1 MAKRR
6 RAASSEDQ
14 LANQSGGVD
23 IDSQDTQ
30 VRGDVTGRDK
40 IVNISIN
47 VQNPSPEALARL
59 LNSDVPASEPKRPV
73 PPPVAPSPDTSNA
86 FAQPAAGFQPVGRWQ
101 VRVSDMAGS
110 VIFIDLYPDG
120 SCQGWQ
126 QAANLGISVP
136 FVGQWAF
143 SPYNQ
148 MLQLQGVTNGQYPFA
163 FVVAI
168 QSQLANGFYGI
179 GTDGNGYY
187 IERA

>member
-6 RAASSEDQ
+6 RAASSED
-14 LANQSGGVD
+14 LPANQSGGVD

-30 VRGDVTGRDK
+30 VHGDVTGRDK
-40 IVNISIN
+40 VVNININ

-59 LNSDVPASEPKRPV
+59 LNPDAPAAEPKHPV
-73 PPPVAPSPDTSNA
+73 PPTATPQPDMFNA
-86 FAQPAAGFQPVGRWQ
+86 FAQPATGFQPVGRWQ
-101 VRVSDMAGS
+101 VRVTDMAGS
-110 VIFIDLYPDG
+110 VILIELYPDG

-148 MLQLQGVTNGQYPFA
+148 VLQLQGITNGQYPFA
-163 FVVAI
+163 FAVAI
-168 QSQLANGFYGI
+168 QSQQANSFYGI